1 MSLQHPTIR
10 EWPAEDRPRERF
22 LTKGADALS
31 DAECLAILFGT
42 GVPGQTALDQAQAL
56 LAAFGSLGEIA
67 GREVQEL
74 AWVGGLGI
82 AKAVRLG
89 VDPKKADQAIRGTVA
104 LPHGAGKEVRVLVLA
119 KPPKD
124 EEAKAAGADHAG
136 LQEYVQKIQGGWAD
150 IDVIIATPDVMM
162 EVGKLGKI
170 LGPRGLMPNPKS
182 GTVTFDV
189 SKAVN
194 ELKAG
199 KIEFRVDK
207 GSNVHAP
214 VGKASFSEE
223 KLLENTAMF
232 LRELV
237 RARPAATKGTY
248 IKSLTMSAT
257 MGPGITLDPAAVTA
271 DLAH

>member
-1 MSLQHPTIR
+1 MQHGKKYR
-10 EWPAEDRPRERF
+10 AAAELAAKAGPVQN
-22 LTKGADALS
+22 L
-31 DAECLAILFGT
+31 AEAVKL
-42 GVPGQTALDQAQAL
+42 VKQTA
-56 LAAFGSLGEIA
+56 
-67 GREVQEL
+67 R
-74 AWVGGLGI
+74 
-82 AKAVRLG
+82 AKFDETIVISSHLG
-89 VDPKKADQAIRGTVA
+89 VDPRHSDQLVRGTVV
-104 LPHGAGKEVRVLVLA
+104 LPHGTGRSLRVLVLCRGDKVKEA
-119 KPPKD
+119 
-124 EEAKAAGADHAG
+124 EEAGADFVG
-136 LQEYVQKIQGGWAD
+136 SDEYVKKIQDGWL
-150 IDVIIATPDVMM
+150 DVDAIVATPDLMG
-162 EVGKLGKI
+162 EVGKLGRV

-189 SKAVN
+189 SKAVR

>member
-1 MSLQHPTIR
+1 MQHGKKYR
-10 EWPAEDRPRERF
+10 AAADLAAKAGQVQNLAEAVK
-22 LTKGADALS
+22 LVK
-31 DAECLAILFGT
+31 
-42 GVPGQTALDQAQAL
+42 QTA
-56 LAAFGSLGEIA
+56 
-67 GREVQEL
+67 R
-74 AWVGGLGI
+74 
-82 AKAVRLG
+82 AKFDETIVVSSHLG
-89 VDPKKADQAIRGTVA
+89 VDPRHSDQLVRGTVV
-104 LPHGAGKEVRVLVLA
+104 LPHGTGKSLRVLVLCRGD
-119 KPPKD
+119 KVK
-124 EEAKAAGADHAG
+124 EAEGAGADFVG
-136 LQEYVQKIQGGWAD
+136 SDEFVKKIQEGWL
-150 IDVIIATPDVMM
+150 DVDAIVATPDLMG
-162 EVGKLGKI
+162 EVGKLGRV

-189 SKAVN
+189 AKAVR

-271 DLAH
+271 ALAH